1 MSVPRKQ
8 SFHTFLDTSFVL
20 LCYTF
25 FYFPTV
31 FLELFSKIMVT
42 LLYSVILVPL
52 SQYCTSLHYYVVL
65 LSIVMLYFSPSQYCT
80 SLHYYVVLLSI
91 VMLYFSPSQY
101 CTFLYYRVIFS
112 IMTYFLRKI
121 TRGLIL
127 L

>member
-8 SFHTFLDTSFVL
+8 SSCTSLDTSFIL

-25 FYFPTV
+25 LYFSTV
-31 FLELFSKIMVT
+31 FLELFSKTMVT

-52 SQYCTSLHYYVVL
+52 SQYCTSLHYYAVL

-101 CTFLYYRVIFS
+101 CTSLYYRVIFS
-112 IMTYFLRKI
+112 IMTFLCKI